1 MLVIDDH
8 LLLALLL
15 ERPTRAFERLRAGKR
30 VFTTGLWYHR
40 MCRAL
45 TASEVSGALGA
56 QLGAVEPAV
65 ARQAIAAAIELPPT
79 IGLVSLRDLSW
90 PMAEILTSIPG
101 VGSLTAIELPRTV
114 GDGSASPWAASHPR
128 GTTPPT
134 PDWRPRAAAASPGKR
149 GATRSITSVNAVCDR
164 PDYGACRGHRG

>member
-15 ERPTRAFERLRAGKR
+15 ERPTRAFDRLRAGKR

-45 TASEVSGALGA
+45 TASEVSGALSA

-90 PMAEILTSIPG
+90 PMAEILTSI
-101 VGSLTAIELPRTV
+101 SANLLTLEAL
-114 GDGSASPWAASHPR
+114 
-128 GTTPPT
+128 
-134 PDWRPRAAAASPGKR
+134 AAARHLQAKIVVAKR
-149 GATRSITSVNAVCDR
+149 NDGPQLRRHAQQLAISVRSI
-164 PDYGACRGHRG
+164 